1 MYIAISLIHL
11 FKPLDKKWGGGG
23 QARKISVR
31 NISVKMFL
39 KYKLYLNQEDQHC
52 YTVEIS
58 ISKHPGIIV

>member
-11 FKPLDKKWGGGG
+11 FKPLDKKCGGGG
-23 QARKISVR
+23 AGKE
-31 NISVKMFL
+31 NISKEYISKNVFE
-39 KYKLYLNQEDQHC
+39 YKLYLNQEDQHC